1 MYPLNIKGKRIVL
14 TPINKRV
21 VIETNLNK
29 HISLSLSQF
38 MREMNNEMVV
48 YALMLDSGVMQEEVE
63 DNPIE
68 IQGVLIEFKDMI
80 P

>member
-1 MYPLNIKGKRIVL
+1 ML
-14 TPINKRV
+14 TPINKGV
-21 VIETNLNK
+21 VIETDLNK

-38 MREMNNEMVV
+38 MKEMKNEIMV
-48 YALMLDSGVMQEEVE
+48 YALMLDSGVMQEKVE

>member
-1 MYPLNIKGKRIVL
+1 ML
-14 TPINKRV
+14 TPINKGV
-21 VIETNLNK
+21 VIETDLNK

-38 MREMNNEMVV
+38 MKEMKNEIMV

>member
-1 MYPLNIKGKRIVL
+1 MYTLNIKGKCIVL
-14 TPINKRV
+14 TPINKGV
-21 VIETNLNK
+21 VIETDLNK

-38 MREMNNEMVV
+38 MKEMKNEMVV